1 MYHDIVETVQL
12 VGISDLFFG
21 SRKLGIFQIP
31 RAAILGVAGEERK
44 DLGRRKLGVAL
55 LQSALCQEIKAAGRL
70 VMESVE
76 NLPRNR
82 EVAQ

>member
-70 VMESVE
+70 VME
-76 NLPRNR
+76 
-82 EVAQ
+82 